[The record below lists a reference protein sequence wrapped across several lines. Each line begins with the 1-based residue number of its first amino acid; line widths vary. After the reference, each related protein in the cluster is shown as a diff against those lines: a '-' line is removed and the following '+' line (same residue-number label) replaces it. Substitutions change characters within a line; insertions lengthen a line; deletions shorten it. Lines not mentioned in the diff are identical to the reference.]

1 MLYSSVALSIVL
13 SFISAEFIGVLTGG
27 MISAGYLAYY
37 AYEPTRILSTLAVA
51 VLICF
56 LVKALQHFL
65 IIYGRRRFILCTLIS
80 VFSVFLL
87 ERCYFYLSTVSV
99 DLRVI
104 GYIIPGLIASD
115 MLKQG
120 ILKTLLALTTVTAV
134 VYLVILF
141 VK

>member
-1 MLYSSVALSIVL
+1 MTERVAY
-13 SFISAEFIGVLTGG
+13 SFI
-27 MISAGYLAYY
+27 
-37 AYEPTRILSTLAVA
+37 
-51 VLICF
+51 
-56 LVKALQHFL
+56 VKALQHVL
-65 IIYGRRRFILCTLIS
+65 IIYGRRRFVLCTLIS
-80 VFSVFLL
+80 VFSVFIL
-87 ERCYFYLSTVSV
+87 ERCYFYLSAVSV

-120 ILKTLLALTTVTAV
+120 ILKTILALVTVTSV